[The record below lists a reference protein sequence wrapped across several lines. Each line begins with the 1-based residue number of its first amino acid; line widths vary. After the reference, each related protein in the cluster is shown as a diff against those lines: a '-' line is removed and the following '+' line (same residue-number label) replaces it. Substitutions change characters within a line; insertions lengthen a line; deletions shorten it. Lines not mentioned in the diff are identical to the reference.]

1 MMADLEI
8 VRYEPALRET
18 VLDLQT
24 HLWGQHRAANTAEL
38 AWKYFE
44 GPYAGSSRIYVAL
57 RNDRAVAMRG
67 FMGGRWEAGS
77 AGQVFDLLSAGDL
90 VIHPD
95 HRGRGLFTELMQH
108 AMADLEGGCPYVLN
122 LSAGSATR
130 LGSLTMGWRDAG
142 PIPRLAGG
150 ARARRKAPRP
160 GILARLFG
168 RAALPVKDAFARL
181 DARGRGAGSTLA
193 GGITVSDSARPE
205 AMARLVRRLG
215 HDGRIRHVRDE
226 AYFAWRFRHPRGR
239 YRFLFKDGDDL
250 EAYLVLHAKARS
262 ALAPSNPVSAV
273 TIVDCEPSGGP
284 HASALLAA
292 ALAPRDLSR
301 VRAWAAAFAADAVD
315 TLAGHGLREA
325 SVKSFAGPFQSL
337 LIRPA
342 TPHVPDR
349 PWLLGGVD
357 LLDLRRWDLRPL
369 YSDGY

>member
-1 MMADLEI
+1 MRGVAREPMMADLEI

-168 RAALPVKDAFARL
+168 RAALPAKDAFARF

-193 GGITVSDSARPE
+193 GSITVSDSARPE
-205 AMARLVRRLG
+205 AMARLVTCGTRRISPG
-215 HDGRIRHVRDE
+215 GSATRGAATASFSRTATTSRRTSCCTRGRGAPWPRRIRC
-226 AYFAWRFRHPRGR
+226 P
-239 YRFLFKDGDDL
+239 
-250 EAYLVLHAKARS
+250 
-262 ALAPSNPVSAV
+262 P
-273 TIVDCEPSGGP
+273 
-284 HASALLAA
+284 
-292 ALAPRDLSR
+292 
-301 VRAWAAAFAADAVD
+301 
-315 TLAGHGLREA
+315 
-325 SVKSFAGPFQSL
+325 
-337 LIRPA
+337 
-342 TPHVPDR
+342 
-349 PWLLGGVD
+349 
-357 LLDLRRWDLRPL
+357 
-369 YSDGY
+369 